1 MARCGLRP
9 PVVPQ
14 RGLLEGQRLQGFKG
28 FRVVVI
34 VAAAAAAAAAGV
46 VVVVVVVVL
55 VVVVVVV
62 VVVVAVVIKNS
73 SNITNTNFGYAL
85 GLGVWFF

>member
-34 VAAAAAAAAAGV
+34 VAAAGGSSSSGSSS
-46 VVVVVVVVL
+46 
-55 VVVVVVV
+55 
-62 VVVVAVVIKNS
+62 S
-73 SNITNTNFGYAL
+73 SNYE
-85 GLGVWFF
+85 